1 MLSGTYD
8 RHQDEVS
15 TIEKLV
21 EFLEGE
27 DDSQGFFLNL
37 AISSCVSV
45 SVFEMLAIGHSLP
58 SP

>member
-1 MLSGTYD
+1 MI

-27 DDSQGFFLNL
+27 DNSQGFLLNL
-37 AISSCVSV
+37 AIPTLCVC
-45 SVFEMLAIGHSLP
+45 ECL
-58 SP
+58 

>member
-1 MLSGTYD
+1 MI
-8 RHQDEVS
+8 RHQDEVL

-27 DDSQGFFLNL
+27 DDSKGFFLNL